1 MKDSPDKAWTAALWI
16 IERLRAAGHVAL
28 LAGGCVRDRLLE
40 HVPKDLDVAT
50 DAPPPR
56 VAELFPGSRMVGAKF
71 GVVLVRKSGVDTEVA
86 TFRTDGSYSDGRR
99 PDQVTFGTVE
109 DDARRRDF
117 TINGL
122 FWDPV
127 DDRIIDFVGGQD
139 DLRAR
144 VIRTIGSPDQRFA
157 EDHLRMLRAVRF
169 ASRLGFAIEPE
180 TMVAIQRNADRLRLI
195 SPERIW
201 MEIEAILKSPGRARG
216 WRLIQDAE
224 LRPHLSTVWETQVE
238 SEVVALRRLEQ
249 LPNVPIDPCIPLA
262 ALLTHFDRK
271 DIEAIGRS
279 LRLSNRLIESAYYLV
294 ESLPRVHEVDSLELA
309 DLKFLMNNPDWAN
322 LLELLRADVLAKSLP
337 TAVWESACSR
347 ADLIDP
353 ADIAP
358 PPFVSGHDLSEMGLQ
373 PGRKMGRI
381 LEATYRAQLNGQL
394 PSREDGL
401 QFAQTMIAS
410 SEDL

>member
-1 MKDSPDKAWTAALWI
+1 MMDSLDKAWTAALWI

-50 DAPPPR
+50 DAPPQR

-99 PDQVTFGTVE
+99 PDRVTFGTVE

-144 VIRTIGSPDQRFA
+144 VIRTIGSPDQRFT
-157 EDHLRMLRAVRF
+157 EDHLRLLRAVRF
-169 ASRLGFAIEPE
+169 ASRLGFAIEPQ
-180 TMVAIQRNADRLRLI
+180 TMLAIQRNADRLRLI

-201 MEIEAILKSPGRARG
+201 MEIEAILKSPGRACG
-216 WRLIQDAE
+216 WRLIHE
-224 LRPHLSTVWETQVE
+224 TGLRPHLSQTWEIHAE
-238 SEVVALRRLEQ
+238 NEEVALRRLEH
-249 LPNVPIDPCIPLA
+249 LPHVPVDPCIPLA
-262 ALLTHFDRK
+262 ALLTHFDRE

-279 LRLSNRLIESAYYLV
+279 LRLSNRLIESTRYLV
-294 ESLPRVHEVDSLELA
+294 ESLPRVHEVDSMELA
-309 DLKFLMNNPDWAN
+309 DLKFLMINPDWAN
-322 LLELLRADVLAKSLP
+322 LLELLRVDVLARSLP
-337 TAVWESACSR
+337 LAVWESACSR
-347 ADLIDP
+347 AGRIDP

-358 PPFVSGHDLSEMGLQ
+358 APFVSGHDLAELGL
-373 PGRKMGRI
+373 PAGRRMGRI
-381 LEATYRAQLNGQL
+381 LDATYRAQLNGQM

-401 QFAQTMIAS
+401 RFAQRMIAS
-410 SEDL
+410 QED